1 MWLSSAEPRL
11 LGADLQSASPWLQ
24 RDILAGL
31 RTAFPLLH
39 FKPSEMQLLRQRRCR
54 ACVVVTHRMRRI
66 PRLSLGE
73 RAARLG
79 VAADQRGEPRQLA
92 SQIPSGRR
100 KRSYSQS
107 PCLELVCSLQP
118 VLAGLTAGAGPKV
131 LSQVVCVLQFRRNG
145 QPSCNL
151 LRPVAAHDVQH
162 GLPSNAVVMQVR
174 RGGTNSSMIRITAR
188 SLLPMAQPIRIG
200 LPTASVRLVPS

>member
-1 MWLSSAEPRL
+1 M
-11 LGADLQSASPWLQ
+11 
-24 RDILAGL
+24 
-31 RTAFPLLH
+31 
-39 FKPSEMQLLRQRRCR
+39 
-54 ACVVVTHRMRRI
+54 
-66 PRLSLGE
+66 
-73 RAARLG
+73 AA
-79 VAADQRGEPRQLA
+79 A
-92 SQIPSGRR
+92 
-100 KRSYSQS
+100 SYSQS

-174 RGGTNSSMIRITAR
+174 RGDANSSMTRITAR
-188 SLLPMAQPIRIG
+188 SLLPIG
-200 LPTASVRLVPS
+200 SYGTTNQNRAANCQCAPSTILNAMSAAYKASQIQNNHCVHTPLIAPRSCAACCSCPSHLLARPRRPRPQTGHPALSSWSQAAWATQCPCS

>member
-1 MWLSSAEPRL
+1 MHASALLLVALKPLWRIAPAGCLSASLVWLSSAEPRL
-11 LGADLQSASPWLQ
+11 LGADLQFASPWLQ

-31 RTAFPLLH
+31 RAAFPLLH

-100 KRSYSQS
+100 KLQS
-107 PCLELVCSLQP
+107 VSLPGACL
-118 VLAGLTAGAGPKV
+118 
-131 LSQVVCVLQFRRNG
+131 
-145 QPSCNL
+145 
-151 LRPVAAHDVQH
+151 
-162 GLPSNAVVMQVR
+162 
-174 RGGTNSSMIRITAR
+174 
-188 SLLPMAQPIRIG
+188 
-200 LPTASVRLVPS
+200 